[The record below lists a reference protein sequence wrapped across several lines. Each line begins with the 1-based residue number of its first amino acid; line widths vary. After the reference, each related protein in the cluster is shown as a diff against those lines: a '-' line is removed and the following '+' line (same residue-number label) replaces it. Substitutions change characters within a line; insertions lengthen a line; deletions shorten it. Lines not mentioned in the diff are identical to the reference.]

1 MTTQTVQSAGT
12 GTMPRVNL
20 MPPEIA
26 EAARFKQIQAGLGA
40 AVVGALVIGGLLY
53 MHERSGVSDAKQAL
67 ESAQQ
72 TNASLQTKLA
82 SLDSVKQTFA
92 AVQAR
97 QSMLATAM
105 GAEVRW
111 SFILNDLSFRMPA
124 NVWLTNMSVAQTPPP
139 PPTTTGSSTLG
150 GSTTAAPSVV
160 PIATINFTGIGF
172 KHDDVA
178 AWLDSLAKEKSFID
192 PFFGSSAES
201 LIGTHPVVNFSSSV
215 TVDSLAESGRY
226 TAPTPTGPTSTN
238 PPAAGTTTP

>member
-40 AVVGALVIGGLLY
+40 AVVGALVISGLLY

-67 ESAQQ
+67 ASAQQ
-72 TNASLQTKLA
+72 TNASLQVKLH
-82 SLDSVKQTFA
+82 SLDAVKETFA

-105 GAEVRW
+105 GSEVRW

-124 NVWLTNMSVAQTPPP
+124 NVWLTGLSVSQTPPAAAVTAGP
-139 PPTTTGSSTLG
+139 STLN
-150 GSTTAAPSVV
+150 STAGAAAAPVAV
-160 PIATINFTGIGF
+160 PIGTITFDGVGF

-178 AWLDSLAKEKSFID
+178 AWLDSLAKEKSFIN
-192 PFFGSSAES
+192 PMFTSSIESAIGTHNVVTFGTTVTLTSDAES
-201 LIGTHPVVNFSSSV
+201 LRYQAPAPTRSTTTGT
-215 TVDSLAESGRY
+215 
-226 TAPTPTGPTSTN
+226 TAP
-238 PPAAGTTTP
+238 